1 MRVAADST
9 EMTASSVM
17 ALPLRIPAAVS
28 SWQTT
33 SSGYQLAGIRRIRLA
48 VMCGASPAAMLELTA
63 RVPATGGTGR
73 SRNQEEGAVMAA
85 LNGSDAR
92 TVVAVISAGIMGSAM
107 ARNLAAAGLDTRVWD
122 GSPAAAA
129 ALADAGV
136 VAAASAQDA
145 VRDAGVVITMLPT
158 AAAVESVIFDA
169 DVAAA
174 FAEGSV
180 WAQMGTIGVE
190 ATLGFKDRL
199 ATARPGVTFV
209 DAPVS
214 GSKGPAEQGQ
224 LLILASGPETAADAL
239 RPVFDAIGRKTVW
252 LGHAGQG
259 SIVKLVVNAYLSILI
274 EGVAETMELADR
286 LGIGHQQLADVIE
299 GGPLDAPL
307 ADAKLH
313 KMDRGDYAPEFPL
326 EWALK
331 DVDLAISA
339 AGGQPPPLLAALSG
353 QWHAAVAA
361 GHGRQDI
368 SAARLALPTPDQ
380 TS

>member
-1 MRVAADST
+1 
-9 EMTASSVM
+9 M
-17 ALPLRIPAAVS
+17 AGV
-28 SWQTT
+28 
-33 SSGYQLAGIRRIRLA
+33 
-48 VMCGASPAAMLELTA
+48 
-63 RVPATGGTGR
+63 
-73 SRNQEEGAVMAA
+73 
-85 LNGSDAR
+85 NGSDAR
-92 TVVAVISAGIMGSAM
+92 TVVAVLGAGIMGSAM

-122 GSPAAAA
+122 RSPEAVAALAGTGAAAA
-129 ALADAGV
+129 A
-136 VAAASAQDA
+136 SAPDA
-145 VRDAGVVITMLPT
+145 VRDANVVITMLPT
-158 AAAVESVIFDA
+158 AAAVESVVFDGG
-169 DVAAA
+169 VAAA

-180 WAQMGTIGVE
+180 WAQMGTVGVE
-190 ATLGFKDRL
+190 ATRGLRDRL

-224 LLILASGPETAADAL
+224 LLVLASGPQTAAGPL

-252 LGHAGQG
+252 LGEVGQG
-259 SIVKLVVNAYLSILI
+259 STVKLVVNAYLSILV

-286 LGIGHQQLADVIE
+286 LGVSHEQLAEVIE

-339 AGGQPPPLLAALSG
+339 AGGEAPPLLAALSG

-368 SAARLALPTPDQ
+368 SAARLALPDANQ
-380 TS
+380 AS